1 MAKVSVSEAARL
13 AGISRTNFYKN
24 YIHTGKITVDQNAQ
38 QKPVVDTSEIL
49 RVFGQLKGTQDSS
62 NDYSANEQK
71 ITPEKRI
78 ENSGV
83 NSQSD
88 SSREVIELLKS
99 QLLEAKERELWLQKQ
114 IEDLTSTVKLLED
127 KQTKPQHKK
136 ARRNWWPFGKREE

>member
-24 YIHTGKITVDQNAQ
+24 YINTGKITVDQNAQ

-49 RVFGQLKGTQDSS
+49 RIFGQLKGTQDYS

-71 ITPEKRI
+71 ITPEKHI
-78 ENSGV
+78 KNTGV

-99 QLLEAKERELWLQKQ
+99 QLQEAKDRELWLQKQ
-114 IEDLTSTVKLLED
+114 IEELTSTVKLLED
-127 KQTKPQHKK
+127 KQTKSLSKK
-136 ARRNWWPFGKREE
+136 ARRSWWPFGKREE